1 MKWKHFFQQTTK
13 RDSTEFGSNVL
24 IANMSSI
31 LVVAANQVGSVQKDS
46 TTDFKDWMN
55 ELGAANNKIVL
66 KPPEHNLIRSR
77 TVASPAECQ

>member
-1 MKWKHFFQQTTK
+1 
-13 RDSTEFGSNVL
+13 
-24 IANMSSI
+24 
-31 LVVAANQVGSVQKDS
+31 
-46 TTDFKDWMN
+46 MN